1 MLFSEFKKRY
11 RRLPLIPTEQMLL
24 PGNSPQ
30 AFKNQLSQWQKR
42 GWLIRLRRGFYLLS
56 DQDRTVTP
64 SALYLANQ
72 LYPPSYL
79 SLEYA
84 LGHYGLI
91 PEAVAQITSVTT
103 RKTKIFR
110 NRWGDFRYRHL
121 AQNLFWGFEAIKD
134 ENGYTVLMAGPE
146 KALLDFFY
154 FHKSSLPLDGKN
166 YRELFLG
173 SYRFQ
178 NTAVVNPKKL
188 AAMAASYGDQKVV
201 AAAAAFI
208 KYMRQA

>member
-1 MLFSEFKKRY
+1 MLFSEFKNRY

-30 AFKNQLSQWQKR
+30 ALKNQFSQWQKR

-56 DQDRTVTP
+56 DQDRAVTP

-154 FHKSSLPLDGKN
+154 FHKSALPRDGKN
-166 YRELFLG
+166 YLQLFSG

-178 NTAVVNPKKL
+178 NTAVINPKKL
-188 AAMAASYGDQKVV
+188 TAQAARYGDQKVA